1 MKISVH
7 ISKWSDPNVV
17 RRLWSRDEYVSVGG
31 GPVPL
36 ITIFVKR
43 RKDRLATEWVSF
55 DKIDVY
61 WHLGWLAFFLA
72 CGVAGLLLARMT

>member
-1 MKISVH
+1 MKKYSP
-7 ISKWSDPNVV
+7 DACVV
-17 RRLWSRDEYVSVGG
+17 FSSAHSNAVVS
-31 GPVPL
+31 
-36 ITIFVKR
+36 
-43 RKDRLATEWVSF
+43 VSF